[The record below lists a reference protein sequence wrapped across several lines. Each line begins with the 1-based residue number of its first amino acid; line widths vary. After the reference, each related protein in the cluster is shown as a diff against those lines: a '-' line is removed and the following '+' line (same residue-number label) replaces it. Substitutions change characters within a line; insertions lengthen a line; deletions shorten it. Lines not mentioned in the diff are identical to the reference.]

1 MGKRFQDSNIIV
13 KIWRY
18 RWYLKIPFSF
28 IYNFR
33 QEEFTNKQFWSILIG
48 EAQINMGWT
57 YTMSEVK
64 ERLQKKY
71 KI

>member
-1 MGKRFQDSNIIV
+1 MKRFQESNFIV

-18 RWYLKIPFSF
+18 RWYVAIPFIF
-28 IYNFR
+28 IYHIKQPDFSNR
-33 QEEFTNKQFWSILIG
+33 QFWGILIG
-48 EAQINMGWT
+48 EAQFKMNWY

-64 ERLQKKY
+64 EKLQKKH